1 MFIWNV
7 AGCLWLVIFG
17 WWKRQAGWQSLPL
30 EVWEL
35 ALLPIVHYTELY
47 SCFLTLFFISLF
59 LFHSLSFVLPTSI
72 PLFDI
77 VIHTLP
83 HSGLLLLCARPL
95 RLSRSLAPSL
105 PLSFYSHS
113 ICHFTC
119 VLSVF
124 LSPTIPPSLFSVLS
138 SWQALS
144 FLLTLSFD
152 RRLGSVRLYSTAAG
166 FYPCGNKHLDEPT
179 WTFYINP
186 TWTYWTQMTLLEEHL
201 ATWIHS
207 AWWTLSQLGP
217 VTSHHR
223 HRFRHLVIALLP
235 WKQLLVLPSFNYWII
250 SCSWPQNIIRT
261 GSE

>member
-124 LSPTIPPSLFSVLS
+124 LSPTIPPSLFSVLILLAGS
-138 SWQALS
+138 LLSPHSVFRQEAGVSQAVLYCSW
-144 FLLTLSFD
+144 
-152 RRLGSVRLYSTAAG
+152 
-166 FYPCGNKHLDEPT
+166 
-179 WTFYINP
+179 
-186 TWTYWTQMTLLEEHL
+186 
-201 ATWIHS
+201 
-207 AWWTLSQLGP
+207 
-217 VTSHHR
+217 
-223 HRFRHLVIALLP
+223 LLP
-235 WKQLLVLPSFNYWII
+235 LWK
-250 SCSWPQNIIRT
+250 
-261 GSE
+261 